1 MGRQRTIN
9 DVAFWRSPK
18 MAGRTQEDRAMLT
31 YLLTG
36 PFSNIIGV
44 YQIVPRIAAS
54 EMGWDTESQMVPVL
68 LRLRDAELVEFDPE
82 SSFVW
87 VRIWW
92 DHNSA
97 SMSVGGTLR
106 QRTIEQ
112 ITDIPPQW
120 RESFVADFLA
130 RLPAHGSKKH
140 GDLRASVEHQLV
152 VESGLLNRGATSH
165 PYPSDTVSVP
175 TPYPAESTSPGSTMR
190 AGLQGTVEAA
200 TGGRSPMDR
209 VSIPYQ
215 YPMDRARV
223 NTTFNANSISNTTT
237 ALRFPASLTTE
248 ERAFAAKCLA
258 PFGSADAQNLLDEL
272 AAKLCAG
279 KVQSNPLSYLV
290 GLVRKASAGEFVPTT
305 QSKRAHMGLGN
316 CAASTEPMDSRDHTT
331 MMRQAIAK
339 GVLKHA
345 TSGNN

>member
-18 MAGRTQEDRAMLT
+18 MAGRTQEDRALLT

-54 EMGWDTESQMVPVL
+54 EMGWDTESQMIPVL
-68 LRLRDAELVEFDPE
+68 QRLRDDELVEFAPD
-82 SSFVW
+82 SNFVW

-106 QRTIEQ
+106 QRTMEQ
-112 ITDIPPQW
+112 IADIPSQW

-140 GDLRASVEHQLV
+140 GDLRASVENQL
-152 VESGLLNRGATSH
+152 VESGLLNSGSMSR

-175 TPYPAESTSPGSTMR
+175 ASYLAESTSRGSAME
-190 AGLQGTVEAA
+190 AGFQATVGTAA
-200 TGGRSPMDR
+200 GGRSPKDT

-215 YPMDRARV
+215 HRMDRAHV
-223 NTTFNANSISNTTT
+223 NTTFNANYISNTTT
-237 ALRFPASLTTE
+237 ALRFPASLTPE
-248 ERAFAAKCLA
+248 ERAFAVKCLA
-258 PFGSADAQNLLDEL
+258 PFGTADAQDLLDEL
-272 AAKLCAG
+272 AAKLRAG
-279 KVQSNPLSYLV
+279 KVQNNPLSYLA
-290 GLVRKASAGEFVPTT
+290 GLARKASAGEFVPTA
-305 QSKRAHMGLGN
+305 QSTRAQTGPGN
-316 CAASTEPMDSRDHTT
+316 YAPSRVPMDSRDHTT

-339 GVLKHA
+339 GILKNA
-345 TSGNN
+345 TPSND

>member
-1 MGRQRTIN
+1 
-9 DVAFWRSPK
+9 
-18 MAGRTQEDRAMLT
+18 MLT

-68 LRLRDAELVEFDPE
+68 RRLCDAELVEFDPE

-106 QRTIEQ
+106 QRTFEQ
-112 ITDIPPQW
+112 IADIPPQW
-120 RESFVADFLA
+120 REPFVSDFLA

-140 GDLRASVEHQLV
+140 GDLRASVENQLA
-152 VESGLLNRGATSH
+152 VESSLLNRESTSH
-165 PYPSDTVSVP
+165 PYSSDTVSVP
-175 TPYPAESTSPGSTMR
+175 ASYPTESTSPGLAMR
-190 AGLQGTVEAA
+190 AGFQATVGTA
-200 TGGRSPMDR
+200 TGGPPLKDR

-215 YPMDRARV
+215 YPIDRACV
-223 NTTFNANSISNTTT
+223 NTTFNDNSISNTTT
-237 ALRFPASLTTE
+237 GLRFPASLTTD

-258 PFGSADAQNLLDEL
+258 PFGTADAQDLLDEL

-279 KVQSNPLSYLV
+279 KVQSNPLSYLA
-290 GLVRKASAGEFVPTT
+290 GLARKASAGEFVPTARST
-305 QSKRAHMGLGN
+305 RAQMESGH
-316 CAASTEPMDSRDHTT
+316 CVPSAEPMDSRNHTT

-339 GVLKHA
+339 GVLKNA
-345 TSGNN
+345 TSGSR